1 MKSPSGRILAVVNQ
15 KGGVGKTTTAI
26 NLATALAQSG
36 KKVLLVDSDP
46 QANATSGVGVDKAT
60 VESSLYD
67 VLVEGLSLDDATLQG
82 VSGIPGLNLVPST
95 LDLSGAEMTLY
106 TEQNF
111 NRESVLKKALQSVRN
126 DYDYILIDAPPSLG
140 LLTVNVL
147 TAADRLLIPIQCEYY
162 ALEGISQLLT
172 IIERIKGRLNPSLEI
187 ALVVLTMQ
195 DPRTNLSQQVV
206 EEVRRF
212 FGAKVA
218 RTVVPRSVRLSEAPS
233 FGQPISL
240 YDPRSRGAAAYF
252 DLAQEV
258 LSLT

>member
-1 MKSPSGRILAVVNQ
+1 MA
-15 KGGVGKTTTAI
+15 
-26 NLATALAQSG
+26 
-36 KKVLLVDSDP
+36 
-46 QANATSGVGVDKAT
+46 
-60 VESSLYD
+60 
-67 VLVEGLSLDDATLQG
+67 
-82 VSGIPGLNLVPST
+82 
-95 LDLSGAEMTLY
+95 LY

-111 NRESVLKKALQSVRN
+111 NRESILKRALQPVRAA
-126 DYDYILIDAPPSLG
+126 YDYVLVDAPPSLG
-140 LLTVNVL
+140 LLTVNIL
-147 TAADRLLIPIQCEYY
+147 TAADRLMIPIQCEYY

-187 ALVVLTMQ
+187 ALVILTMQ

-240 YDPRSRGAAAYF
+240 YDPRSRGAAAY
-252 DLAQEV
+252 LELSQEV
-258 LSLT
+258 LNLL